1 MELEEVIVCTIISI
15 VKMKEHL
22 IFYIELSI
30 LCIGDRV
37 AVDRVI

>member
-37 AVDRVI
+37 VVDRVV